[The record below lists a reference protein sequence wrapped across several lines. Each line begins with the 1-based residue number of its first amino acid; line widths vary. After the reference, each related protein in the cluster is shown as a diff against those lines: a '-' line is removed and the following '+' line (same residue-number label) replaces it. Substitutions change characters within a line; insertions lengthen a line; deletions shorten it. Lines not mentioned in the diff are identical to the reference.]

1 MSGISIVAGLLLVVI
16 GSTGF
21 SYGMNAGTAS
31 VTALIPA
38 FFGIVMIACGAI
50 AMVADGMRKH
60 LMHLAVVVALLG
72 FILTAGRLVM
82 KATTG
87 GLEASA
93 AVMSQGAMT
102 FVCLVFVLL
111 AVRSFAAARSSE
123 NS

>member
-16 GSTGF
+16 GASGYA
-21 SYGMNAGTAS
+21 YGMNAGTAS

-93 AVMSQGAMT
+93 AVVSQGAMAL
-102 FVCLVFVLL
+102 VCLLFVVL
-111 AVRSFAAARSSE
+111 AVRSFAAARADE
-123 NS
+123 KP

>member
-21 SYGMNAGTAS
+21 IYGMNAGTAS

-93 AVMSQGAMT
+93 AVVSQGAMAL
-102 FVCLVFVLL
+102 VCLLFVVL
-111 AVRSFAAARSSE
+111 AVRSFAAARADE
-123 NS
+123 KQ